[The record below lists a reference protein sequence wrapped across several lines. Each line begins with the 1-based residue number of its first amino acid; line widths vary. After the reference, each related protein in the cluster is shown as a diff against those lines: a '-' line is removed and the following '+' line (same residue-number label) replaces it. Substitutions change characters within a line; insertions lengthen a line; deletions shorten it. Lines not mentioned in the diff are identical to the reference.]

1 MYRSHQNSVYCYYYY
16 KGENPMNLRDK
27 FFQKKPAAYRI
38 HHEDT
43 LAMQTL
49 SERLSVLLPARR
61 MDSIV
66 IVCIG
71 TDRSTGDALGPL
83 VGTKLQQLKPKATVY
98 GTLES
103 PVHAVN
109 LNDVM
114 TSIHQQHTKPFI
126 IGIDACLGR
135 LHSVGIITAGEGPV
149 KPGAGVKKE
158 LPEVGD
164 IHLTGIVNVSGFMEY
179 FVLQNTRLNLV
190 MKMADVMANGLF
202 HSIESLLETPTEK
215 NRVSNWGDDLLQL
228 P

>member
-1 MYRSHQNSVYCYYYY
+1 
-16 KGENPMNLRDK
+16 MNLRDK

-43 LAMQTL
+43 LAIQTL
-49 SERLSVLLPARR
+49 SERVSLLLPERKA
-61 MDSIV
+61 DSIV

-83 VGTKLQQLKPKATVY
+83 VGSKLQELKLEATVY

-109 LNDVM
+109 LNEVM
-114 TSIHQQHTKPFI
+114 DTIDQQHRNPFI

-158 LPEVGD
+158 LPEVGA

-190 MKMADVMANGLF
+190 MKMADIMAL
-202 HSIESLLETPTEK
+202 SLHQALEAYASDIHPERKKRST
-215 NRVSNWGDDLLQL
+215 WGDDLLQL

>member
-1 MYRSHQNSVYCYYYY
+1 
-16 KGENPMNLRDK
+16 MNLRDK
-27 FFQKKPAAYRI
+27 FFQKKHAAYRI
-38 HHEDT
+38 HHEDD
-43 LAMQTL
+43 LAIKTL
-49 SERLSVLLPARR
+49 SERISILLPARR
-61 MDSIV
+61 TDSIV

-83 VGTKLQQLKPKATVY
+83 IGTKLKQLQPRATVY

-109 LNDVM
+109 LNEVM
-114 TSIHQQHTKPFI
+114 ASIEQLHTNPFI

-158 LPEVGD
+158 LPEVGN

-190 MKMADVMANGLF
+190 MNMADVMAKSLH
-202 HSIESLLETPTEK
+202 HSIESYGIDLQPEK
-215 NRVSNWGDDLLQL
+215 TRASNWGDDLLQL

>member
-1 MYRSHQNSVYCYYYY
+1 
-16 KGENPMNLRDK
+16 MNLRDK
-27 FFQKKPAAYRI
+27 FFQKKPSAYRI
-38 HHEDT
+38 HHEDD
-43 LAMQTL
+43 LAIETL
-49 SERLSVLLPARR
+49 SERISLLLPTRR
-61 MDSIV
+61 TDSIV

-83 VGTKLQQLKPKATVY
+83 VGSKLQQLQPKATVY

-109 LNDVM
+109 LNEVM
-114 TSIHQQHTKPFI
+114 ASIEQTHTRPFI

-190 MKMADVMANGLF
+190 MKMADVMAISL
-202 HSIESLLETPTEK
+202 HQSIEAYGTDMSLEK
-215 NRVSNWGDDLLQL
+215 NNALNWGDDLLQL

>member
-1 MYRSHQNSVYCYYYY
+1 
-16 KGENPMNLRDK
+16 MNLRDK

-43 LAMQTL
+43 LAIKTIGDRISTM
-49 SERLSVLLPARR
+49 LPKKYT
-61 MDSIV
+61 DQVV

-83 VGTKLQQLKPKATVY
+83 VGSKLQQLNLNASVY

-109 LNDVM
+109 LNEVM
-114 TSIHQQHTKPFI
+114 TTIEQLHSNPFI

-135 LHSVGIITAGEGPV
+135 LHSVGIITVGDGPV

-190 MKMADVMANGLF
+190 MKMADIMAESLH
-202 HSIESLLETPTEK
+202 HSIESYYASAEQDTNLNKQIKTW
-215 NRVSNWGDDLLQL
+215 SDDLFQL

>member
-1 MYRSHQNSVYCYYYY
+1 
-16 KGENPMNLRDK
+16 MNLRDK

-43 LAMQTL
+43 LAIKTL

-83 VGTKLQQLKPKATVY
+83 IGTKLQQLQPKATVY

-114 TSIHQQHTKPFI
+114 TSINQLHTKPFI

-190 MKMADVMANGLF
+190 MKMADVMATGLY
-202 HSIESLLETPTEK
+202 HSIESYGLEKVSEK
-215 NRVSNWGDDLLQL
+215 NRISNWGDDLLQL

>member
-1 MYRSHQNSVYCYYYY
+1 
-16 KGENPMNLRDK
+16 MNLRDK

-43 LAMQTL
+43 LAIKTL
-49 SERLSVLLPARR
+49 SERLSILLPARR

-83 VGTKLQQLKPKATVY
+83 VGTKLQQLQPKATVY

-114 TSIHQQHTKPFI
+114 TSINQLHTKPFI

-190 MKMADVMANGLF
+190 MKMADVMANGLY
-202 HSIESLLETPTEK
+202 HSIETYGVKTPSEK